1 MVTSP
6 YGKRDRRSVG
16 ISATRILKMET
27 FLILLLWMIFVP
39 VLLLLI
45 YGIGYSG
52 VWLFRWIWKSIRYG
66 TMAYRKARAYD
77 KLIYRISE
85 IEEKERTIADH
96 EEKAKNRIQLR
107 EQDFEKLVSEKT
119 KGFPWLANAFA
130 EYLHLE
136 DLKETRSLTR
146 KKRPAM
152 RAAEMMKESAS
163 RRKDAECKARVL
175 KYQIEYYESL
185 FPWLSEFK
193 NEEIAEELIRIE
205 TNRSQEPDRD
215 GSLLWLS
222 EGEYKTLPSSTKFQL
237 ALERY
242 WKRKKT
248 RFEIGRDYER
258 YIGWTY
264 ERDGYSVYYQG
275 IIKGFDDLGRDL
287 IATKGKEATVV
298 QCKYWSREKTIHE
311 KHIFQLY
318 GTMTSYQIEN
328 PDQTVFGRFVTS
340 TNLSDRSRKFSEHLG
355 IKISENTP
363 LDEYPCIKCNI
374 AAASGE
380 KIYHL
385 PFDQQYDTTK
395 IEPEKGEMYCRGIAE
410 AENKGFR
417 RAMRYR
423 GPNH

>member
-1 MVTSP
+1 
-6 YGKRDRRSVG
+6 
-16 ISATRILKMET
+16 MEAL
-27 FLILLLWMIFVP
+27 FVYLFIVVIGLPLIVWF
-39 VLLLLI
+39 I
-45 YGIGYSG
+45 YGVGYAG
-52 VWLFRWIWKSIRYG
+52 VALFRFIWKLIWNN
-66 TMAYRKARAYD
+66 TTTYRKAKAYD
-77 KLIYRISE
+77 KLVYRISE
-85 IEEKERTIADH
+85 VEEKERTIKDE
-96 EEKAKNRIQLR
+96 EEKAKNRIQQH
-107 EQDFEKLVSEKT
+107 EQDFNQLVSEKT
-119 KGFPWLANAFA
+119 KGFPWLASAFA

-136 DLKETRSLTR
+136 DLKEARSLVR
-146 KKRPAM
+146 KKRPAIK
-152 RAAEMMKESAS
+152 AAEMMKESAA
-163 RRKDAECKARVL
+163 RRREAECKAKVL

-205 TNRSQEPDRD
+205 TNRNQENDSD

-222 EGEYKTLPSSTKFQL
+222 EGEYKTLPSKQKFQL

-248 RFEIGRDYER
+248 RFEVGRDYER

-264 ERDGYSVYYQG
+264 ERDGYLVYYQG

-287 IATKGKEATVV
+287 IATKGREVTVV
-298 QCKYWSREKTIHE
+298 QCKYWSKDKTIHE

-318 GTMTSYQIEN
+318 GTMTSFQIEN
-328 PDQTVFGRFVTS
+328 PGQTVLGRFVTS
-340 TNLSDRSRKFSEHLG
+340 TSLSDRARKFSEHLG
-355 IKISENTP
+355 IRVSENTP

-395 IEPEKGEMYCRGIAE
+395 IEPEKGEMYCKSVAE
-410 AENKGFR
+410 AEEKGFR

-423 GPNH
+423 GTKP